1 MEIFIKVEYYVYYKV
16 DEFVIDIRIYGIGVL
31 NKMVFLYLIVNN
43 LV

>member
-31 NKMVFLYLIVNN
+31 NKIVFYI
-43 LV
+43 